1 MKSLEN
7 LEELVEQLENDLKK
21 EKVHKQWYADE
32 NERNKSKILK
42 LSDKIKTLEESN
54 RNFQLNI
61 RDLTDT
67 NIELRN
73 DVKRLE
79 QKLEIYGELF
89 GQDSKLYA
97 SLKRRSYQHEHREH
111 DEAKIIENALSPLM
125 EEIQEKDALIK
136 TLNSKL
142 KEKDLAITALND
154 EIALWET
161 NITTIFGDKNTIFGD
176 KNKTPFP
183 FTSDCHDTSN
193 ETVTKSNEL
202 DTSVSKSQHQR
213 ISVEQTQHQRIS
225 VEINFKDEDSA
236 SQGILRNQLSEKE
249 NSVERSR
256 QSTGKPAS
264 SELTVTEE
272 EFYKMI
278 HEHTENLKKKD
289 EAYYRNALL
298 NNSDEESS
306 NSLYQAI
313 ERGLLDRYS
322 DSDNS
327 PRKISLS
334 DSTEFKFINPDSV
347 SPKISSSHIHLS
359 NIREQEQVDGVH
371 EIEEMNKSAYR
382 NTEINQSEH
391 DSADTNK
398 HTVKVKADAD
408 KHTGKVK
415 GAMQTDESDHIM
427 EDMYEQLVQL
437 ENMINRQTTHTQAP
451 PTNNLVRS
459 QNVSVPSNN
468 LTHTELSAP
477 QPLSYK
483 ENDEGVRECVTS
495 KFATNFRKSNSPRD
509 VPPGNATRG
518 NTASL
523 MRRFSSESNRTY
535 TVPASVCHVI
545 DRASSA
551 GNITGIARRF
561 STERAPCYG
570 ENFSK
575 LCGTSSH
582 RSLNEPVDL
591 SALDDLLAEVE
602 SRKSSESQES
612 LALSEQVSHGGGRT
626 GLHKHDVVF

>member
-7 LEELVEQLENDLKK
+7 IEELVEQLENDLKK

-42 LSDKIKTLEESN
+42 LSDKIQTLEESN

-97 SLKRRSYQHEHREH
+97 SLKRRSYQHENREH

-142 KEKDLAITALND
+142 KEKDVAITALND

-176 KNKTPFP
+176 KNKTFP
-183 FTSDCHDTSN
+183 FTSDCHNTSN
-193 ETVTKSNEL
+193 ETVTESNEL
-202 DTSVSKSQHQR
+202 DPSVSK
-213 ISVEQTQHQRIS
+213 TQLKRIS
-225 VEINFKDEDSA
+225 VEINLTPEVSA
-236 SQGILRNQLSEKE
+236 SQGILPNQVSGKA
-249 NSVERSR
+249 NSVERSS

-278 HEHTENLKKKD
+278 HEHTEKLKKKD

-306 NSLYQAI
+306 NSLYLAI

-327 PRKISLS
+327 PRKTSLS

-371 EIEEMNKSAYR
+371 EIEGINTCAYK
-382 NTEINQSEH
+382 NTEINQLEH
-391 DSADTNK
+391 DSGDTEK
-398 HTVKVKADAD
+398 HTVKVSAD
-408 KHTGKVK
+408 KNKHSGKFK
-415 GAMQTDESDHIM
+415 GATSTDDSDLIM
-427 EDMYEQLVQL
+427 EDMYEQLAQL
-437 ENMINRQTTHTQAP
+437 ENMINCQTTHTQTP
-451 PTNNLVRS
+451 PTTNLNHS
-459 QNVSVPSNN
+459 QNALVLSNN
-468 LTHTELSAP
+468 LTHAELSAP
-477 QPLSYK
+477 QILSCK
-483 ENDEGVRECVTS
+483 ENGEIVGECVTS
-495 KFATNFRKSNSPRD
+495 KFTANVRKSNSHRD
-509 VPPGNATRG
+509 VPGNASRG

-523 MRRFSSESNRTY
+523 IRRFSSESNRTY
-535 TVPASVCHVI
+535 TVAASACHVI
-545 DRASSA
+545 DRASSS

-561 STERAPCYG
+561 STERTPCYG
-570 ENFSK
+570 DNHSK
-575 LCGTSSH
+575 SCGTLSH
-582 RSLNEPVDL
+582 GSLNEPVDL
-591 SALDDLLAEVE
+591 SALDDLLAEVK
-602 SRKSSESQES
+602 SRKSSESQDS
-612 LALSEQVSHGGGRT
+612 LALIEQVSCGGGRT
-626 GLHKHDVVF
+626 GLHQHVVF

>member
-1 MKSLEN
+1 MLFSFQEKVKSLEN
-7 LEELVEQLENDLKK
+7 IEELVEQLENDLKK
-21 EKVHKQWYADE
+21 EKVHKQWYVDE

-42 LSDKIKTLEESN
+42 LSDKIQTLEESN

-97 SLKRRSYQHEHREH
+97 SLKRRSYQPEHREH

-125 EEIQEKDALIK
+125 EEMQEKDTLIK

-161 NITTIFGDKNTIFGD
+161 NITAIFGDKKTIFSD

-183 FTSDCHDTSN
+183 FASDCHDTSN
-193 ETVTKSNEL
+193 ETVTESKEL
-202 DTSVSKSQHQR
+202 DTSVSK
-213 ISVEQTQHQRIS
+213 TQHQRIS
-225 VEINFKDEDSA
+225 VEINFKPEVSA
-236 SQGILRNQLSEKE
+236 SQEIVIDQFSEKE
-249 NSVERSR
+249 NSAERSR

-278 HEHTENLKKKD
+278 HEHTENLKQKD

-306 NSLYQAI
+306 NSLYLAI
-313 ERGLLDRYS
+313 EKGLLDRYS

-327 PRKISLS
+327 PRKVSLS
-334 DSTEFKFINPDSV
+334 DSTDFKFINPDSV
-347 SPKISSSHIHLS
+347 SPNISSSHTHLS
-359 NIREQEQVDGVH
+359 NIREQEQVEGEQEQVEGVH
-371 EIEEMNKSAYR
+371 EIEEINTSAYK
-382 NTEINQSEH
+382 NTEIKQSEH
-391 DSADTNK
+391 DSADT
-398 HTVKVKADAD
+398 D

-415 GAMQTDESDHIM
+415 GATQSDDSDHIM
-427 EDMYEQLVQL
+427 EDMYEQLAQL
-437 ENMINRQTTHTQAP
+437 ENMINRQTSHTQTP
-451 PTNNLVRS
+451 PTNNLIRS
-459 QNVSVPSNN
+459 QIVSVPSNN
-468 LTHTELSAP
+468 QTHTELSVP
-477 QPLSYK
+477 QPSLYK
-483 ENDEGVRECVTS
+483 ESDEGVGECVTS
-495 KFATNFRKSNSPRD
+495 KFATNVRKSNSPKD
-509 VPPGNATRG
+509 VPPGLATRG

-523 MRRFSSESNRTY
+523 IRRFSSESSRTY
-535 TVPASVCHVI
+535 TVAASVCHVI

-551 GNITGIARRF
+551 GNIAGIARQF
-561 STERAPCYG
+561 STERAPCCG
-570 ENFSK
+570 DNLSK
-575 LCGTSSH
+575 SCGTSSH
-582 RSLNEPVDL
+582 GSLNEPVDL
-591 SALDDLLAEVE
+591 SGLDDLLAEVK

-612 LALSEQVSHGGGRT
+612 LASSEQVSHSGGRAA
-626 GLHKHDVVF
+626 LHQHVF